1 MNLWFKRMLS
11 DLIRI
16 FVPIYYTFF
25 LTLLQTNPISCFSLH
40 CGLGRTYQQ
49 KRQHFIIVNLGVEA
63 KVDLTTVLGLV
74 LGLGALIGG
83 YIWDGGHMSA
93 LLIPSAALIVF
104 GGTFGAVIVSFPMS
118 RLKELPKALAM
129 AFKETK
135 RDPAAIIEEIVDMAT
150 IARREGVL
158 ALEQRAQEHPNQFLR
173 DGLMMVV
180 DGTDPE
186 LTRQILELEMDAQ
199 ENHHDGWAKIFE
211 AGGGYAPT
219 MGIIGTV
226 MGLIH
231 VLGNLSDPG
240 SLGPAIAVAFSATLY
255 GVASANVIYL
265 PIANKIKIRS
275 KEQISEMELMLE
287 GILALQA
294 GENPQLIKKKL
305 NSFFHQEQKNVEE
318 GEGDGEE

>member
-1 MNLWFKRMLS
+1 
-11 DLIRI
+11 
-16 FVPIYYTFF
+16 
-25 LTLLQTNPISCFSLH
+25 
-40 CGLGRTYQQ
+40 
-49 KRQHFIIVNLGVEA
+49 
-63 KVDLTTVLGLV
+63 VDLTTIIGIVF
-74 LGLGALIGG
+74 GLGALVGG
-83 YIWDGGHMSA
+83 YIWDGGHVSA
-93 LLIPSAALIVF
+93 LLVPSAALIVI
-104 GGTFGAVIVSFPMS
+104 GGTIGAVVVSFPMS
-118 RLKELPKALAM
+118 RLKEIGKAFGM

-135 RDPAAIIEEIVDMAT
+135 RDPNAIIEEIVDMAT
-150 IARREGVL
+150 VARREGVL
-158 ALEQRAQEHPNQFLR
+158 ALEQRAQEHPNEFLK

-186 LTRQILELEMDAQ
+186 LTRQILELEIDAL
-199 ENHHDGWAKIFE
+199 EHTHEGYAKMFE
-211 AGGGYAPT
+211 AAGGYAPT

-240 SLGPAIAVAFSATLY
+240 SLGPAIAVAFTATLY
-255 GVASANVIYL
+255 GVSTANVIYL

-305 NSFFHQEQKNVEE
+305 ASFLLQKHKE
-318 GEGDGEE
+318 GVGEDIGEEE